1 MAGTAPIRF
10 LVECC
15 NNGGRKEHIVV
26 PMGTKHGYSVG
37 DLLDDIRARA
47 TDAMAAGL
55 EELWLRKGDGGLA
68 RLDMK
73 DLVCSVISGNDKLV
87 ARPFG
92 TARGASRD
100 ASLPGH
106 SHAPRKAHS
115 GSSRA
120 DLASATLSLAGQSQR
135 RWPAVAAALSR
146 CPAVAAAVA
155 SRRSAIHCGKVVT
168 LREGG
173 RSAYSS
179 SYYSDS
185 ENGSESYSSS
195 RSCSSR
201 GGPRL
206 EEREEDEADEDEE
219 EDDEEPAPS
228 LQGSRGSSKRER
240 DDKEEPRQPQVKVS
254 RGSI

>member
-55 EELWLRKGDGGLA
+55 EELLLRKGDGVLA

-73 DLVCSVISGNDKLV
+73 DLVCSVISGNEKLV

-92 TARGASRD
+92 TAASRG
-100 ASLPGH
+100 PGV
-106 SHAPRKAHS
+106 S
-115 GSSRA
+115 
-120 DLASATLSLAGQSQR
+120 D
-135 RWPAVAAALSR
+135 AVAAALSR

-254 RGSI
+254 RRSN